1 MVIFYQFEIWKL
13 AIVLEVIRAKVK
25 KTWIKTT
32 IYDALLIRMHIIEVQ
47 RFLRIVLF
55 LSLHHCGPFG
65 RPCKDGKMPMRER
78 GDMEVSHIRSRMG
91 GNATQ
96 SINRRCWCWTMAR
109 DRSYWCMTIQT
120 LRIGWGIC
128 LHFLHLHLND
138 HDDWSKCTPFFK
150 DGGYLF
156 LGKFILTLM
165 TTRAFSQNISK
176 SFSKFKLVT

>member
-13 AIVLEVIRAKVK
+13 AIVLAVIRAKVK
-25 KTWIKTT
+25 RTWIKTT

-78 GDMEVSHIRSRMG
+78 GDMEVSHIRARMG

-96 SINRRCWCWTMAR
+96 SINRRCWCWTMHGKGQELLVHDYTNIVYR
-109 DRSYWCMTIQT
+109 
-120 LRIGWGIC
+120 LR
-128 LHFLHLHLND
+128 
-138 HDDWSKCTPFFK
+138 
-150 DGGYLF
+150 YLF
-156 LGKFILTLM
+156 TLLSPSPKWSWLLKQM
-165 TTRAFSQNISK
+165 YAF
-176 SFSKFKLVT
+176 F